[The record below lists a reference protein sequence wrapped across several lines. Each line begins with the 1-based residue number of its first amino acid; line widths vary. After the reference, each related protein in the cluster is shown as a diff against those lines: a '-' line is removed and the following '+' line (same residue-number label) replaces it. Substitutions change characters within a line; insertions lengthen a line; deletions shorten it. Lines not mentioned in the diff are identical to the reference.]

1 MTSRAG
7 PPFPSCV
14 APLSAAAAPRAVVR
28 GPTRPSRP
36 RWRHDRRNCRRPA
49 AAAAVSGFRP
59 ARSPLSRPCQRNR
72 RQRRK
77 ASALWRGRWQG
88 LLQRF
93 GDSSLAEAFVRNNAK
108 RRGER
113 EEGAGG
119 GGGGGWWW
127 KDWKWVEQVRYQE
140 KQIIFVRKSVSDD
153 RGSETRR
160 KGKNRG
166 EECGIHVKWAGGYGS
181 GECSKQARE
190 RERSLCLRKE

>member
-1 MTSRAG
+1 MCAVRLALRVPAGAMTA
-7 PPFPSCV
+7 V
-14 APLSAAAAPRAVVR
+14 TAA
-28 GPTRPSRP
+28 
-36 RWRHDRRNCRRPA
+36 DRRRRRRSLASGRPGHRCRGR
-49 AAAAVSGFRP
+49 
-59 ARSPLSRPCQRNR
+59 ARGIADSDERHRPCGGVAGRDFC
-72 RQRRK
+72 
-77 ASALWRGRWQG
+77 RGSEIRVSPK
-88 LLQRF
+88 R
-93 GDSSLAEAFVRNNAK
+93 SSGIMQKGV
-108 RRGER
+108 ER
-113 EEGAGG
+113 ERRGG
-119 GGGGGWWW
+119 GGALGGGWW